1 MVLRGEA
8 LTSKRVSTHAIE
20 FAISK
25 YPRIDDAIGMTYSQL
40 GHVYYLLTFPSANNA
55 RGATWVFDMSVNE
68 WHERAYIDNN
78 GIEYR
83 HLANAMT
90 AAYGKV
96 YVGDWRNGNL
106 YTFDLDNYTDNGQ
119 PIKRL
124 RSFPHQI
131 DLEQNRRIAYNTLI
145 AQMQV
150 GSATESGSSVEVVS
164 VDFTAADGTALEDYH
179 SVNSF
184 GANFTKISGE
194 ADILDDAMV
203 ISTSGNTVYS
213 VSGTPT
219 SPNYTTSFHMVP
231 TDYGSQPVAGSSLF
245 VIARADPS
253 HHGYQAMIISDGTQY
268 LAQLAV
274 MGGGLTSIA
283 LGTLTNGMYDVQLVL
298 HGTSITLYV
307 VRTADGLWIDP
318 NGIWQVGKQ
327 ACISIGD
334 ATYVLA
340 GQILIGG
347 TAAGAASTAMALPTI
362 VGD

>member
-1 MVLRGEA
+1 M
-8 LTSKRVSTHAIE
+8 
-20 FAISK
+20 
-25 YPRIDDAIGMTYSQL
+25 
-40 GHVYYLLTFPSANNA
+40 
-55 RGATWVFDMSVNE
+55 
-68 WHERAYIDNN
+68 
-78 GIEYR
+78 
-83 HLANAMT
+83 
-90 AAYGKV
+90 
-96 YVGDWRNGNL
+96 RNGNL

-164 VDFTAADGTALEDYH
+164 VDFTAADGTALEEYH

-219 SPNYTTSFHMVP
+219 SPNYTVSFHMVP

-245 VIARADPS
+245 VIARADP
-253 HHGYQAMIISDGTQY
+253 
-268 LAQLAV
+268 
-274 MGGGLTSIA
+274 
-283 LGTLTNGMYDVQLVL
+283 
-298 HGTSITLYV
+298 
-307 VRTADGLWIDP
+307 
-318 NGIWQVGKQ
+318 
-327 ACISIGD
+327 
-334 ATYVLA
+334 
-340 GQILIGG
+340 
-347 TAAGAASTAMALPTI
+347 
-362 VGD
+362 